1 VMFMGI
7 YCMAHA
13 IRHFVI
19 RRNMNV
25 KTRDCGTVIDRV
37 PPHALLGA
45 SALVCAALSLS
56 PSPASSA
63 AAPSPPTRAQATQ
76 AQAAQIKVAWVR
88 WLPGGVPLAGYATLA
103 NVSGQSIVLT
113 SATSA
118 AFHDVSLHQTVQTGG
133 TVRMSPL
140 DRIAIAPHAVLDF
153 EARGIHLMLMQPRA
167 ALDPNGAISII
178 LHFADGSS
186 LTVPFQVRTSA
197 AAPPSD

>member
-1 VMFMGI
+1 M
-7 YCMAHA
+7 
-13 IRHFVI
+13 
-19 RRNMNV
+19 
-25 KTRDCGTVIDRV
+25 
-37 PPHALLGA
+37 
-45 SALVCAALSLS
+45 CAALS
-56 PSPASSA
+56 A
-63 AAPSPPTRAQATQ
+63 AAASPATQ

-103 NVSGQSIVLT
+103 NVSDQSIVLT

-118 AFHDVSLHQTVQTGG
+118 AFDDVSLHQTVQAGG

-140 DRIAIAPHAVLDF
+140 NRIAIAPHAMLDF

-167 ALDPNGAISII
+167 TLDPNGAVSIT

-197 AAPPSD
+197 GAPPRD

>member
-1 VMFMGI
+1 MF
-7 YCMAHA
+7 
-13 IRHFVI
+13 
-19 RRNMNV
+19 
-25 KTRDCGTVIDRV
+25 DRV
-37 PPHALLGA
+37 TARATLGA
-45 SALVCAALSLS
+45 TAFVCAALSLTS
-56 PSPASSA
+56 SPASSESA
-63 AAPSPPTRAQATQ
+63 ASPAAPAQAAQAQAQAAQAQATQ

-103 NVSGQSIVLT
+103 NVSDQPIVLT

-118 AFHDVSLHQTVQTGG
+118 AFRDVSMHQTVQAGG

-140 DRIAIAPHAVLDF
+140 DRIAIAPHAVLDL

-167 ALDPNGAISII
+167 ALDPNGAVSII

-197 AAPPSD
+197 AAPTRD